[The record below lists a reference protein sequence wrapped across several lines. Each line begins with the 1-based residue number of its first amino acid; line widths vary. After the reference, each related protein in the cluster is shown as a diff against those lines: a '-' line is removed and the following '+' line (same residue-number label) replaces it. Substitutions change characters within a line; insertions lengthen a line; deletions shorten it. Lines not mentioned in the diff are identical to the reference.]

1 MKLKIWQDEK
11 GHRHTS
17 LDGVEIS
24 MILTGL
30 DLYNS
35 ALEPTKVNISILP
48 SGIEVELTADV
59 SIIIDGFRHRLVSIK
74 KEQASEVS
82 KM

>member
-17 LDGVEIS
+17 LDGIEIG

-48 SGIEVELTADV
+48 SDIEVELTADV
-59 SIIIDGFRHRLVSIK
+59 SIVIDGFRHRLVSIK
-74 KEQASEVS
+74 KE
-82 KM
+82 